1 MKLNTQFAIALFLLI
16 SSAYQAQTATGQSS
30 EFIPGDE
37 NYTLMLAFH
46 RTDTILVVTPDGFD
60 LDSADRELIEA
71 FPFWGGHQKIPHY
84 RYLNEKDLEPH
95 DYRKRIQYYG
105 PFFMFRE
112 LSGSAIPFK
121 KLSDGFGLG
130 ENIFNDPGDAFCY
143 LSSDTLRFYT
153 CSNSGQ
159 GFTLYR
165 TYMAGYYQ
173 LYIFRGDDMVVT
185 GFSDFNGEDS
195 RLNCLPSLR
204 AEYFLPWHSRYFD
217 FEIASSLNTDS
228 LGVII
233 SREADDFADTLFS
246 RLGAKGSVRGR
257 ILTYIYA
264 NRADLQ
270 KFIAAPSWTTVYGK
284 AAGNMNH
291 LSSFDVALFRHE
303 AAHSLIEQIA
313 GHNPYC
319 FFSEG
324 FAVSTEYF
332 FTPGSFKND
341 RKVARENTSLL
352 SEEMVYSTT
361 GRFYNNPASYQVS
374 GAFTRYLVDR
384 LGMEKFIRA
393 YGDNKIEDALKEE
406 TGLDIAQTIKSFMQ
420 SLEEGE
426 D

>member
-1 MKLNTQFAIALFLLI
+1 MKLNTHFAIALFLLI
-16 SSAYQAQTATGQSS
+16 SSACQAQTATGQSS

-95 DYRKRIQYYG
+95 DYTKRIQYYG

-112 LSGSAIPFK
+112 LSVS
-121 KLSDGFGLG
+121 
-130 ENIFNDPGDAFCY
+130 
-143 LSSDTLRFYT
+143 
-153 CSNSGQ
+153 
-159 GFTLYR
+159 
-165 TYMAGYYQ
+165 
-173 LYIFRGDDMVVT
+173 
-185 GFSDFNGEDS
+185 
-195 RLNCLPSLR
+195 
-204 AEYFLPWHSRYFD
+204 
-217 FEIASSLNTDS
+217 
-228 LGVII
+228 
-233 SREADDFADTLFS
+233 
-246 RLGAKGSVRGR
+246 
-257 ILTYIYA
+257 
-264 NRADLQ
+264 
-270 KFIAAPSWTTVYGK
+270 
-284 AAGNMNH
+284 
-291 LSSFDVALFRHE
+291 ALFRHE
-303 AAHSLIEQIA
+303 AAHSLIEQVA

-341 RKVARENTSLL
+341 RNVARENTSLL

-393 YGDNKIEDALKEE
+393 YGDNKIEEALKEE